1 MWIQARSQT
10 FLWGGCGWG
19 KGGQSGQILG
29 HFMITRGLSCDRV
42 GLGHFF
48 LTPPPP
54 PPRGGLGF
62 RNKTPILP
70 TVKMLGLGGERLTP
84 KVLDHYLQHN
94 LVMPL
99 LFFFTFI
106 HLRNLDHHHNLI
118 SSSWYYT
125 QDPSVQF
132 HPNPFLRF
140 WVMLS
145 TNRQMNQRY
154 QN

>member
-1 MWIQARSQT
+1 MWIPAHSQT
-10 FLWGGCGWG
+10 FSG
-19 KGGQSGQILG
+19 KGGGG
-29 HFMITRGLSCDRV
+29 GGGRGVKVVKFWDLLLLHVDYFAIAFDLAIFSDT
-42 GLGHFF
+42 L
-48 LTPPPP
+48 PPPL
-54 PPRGGLGF
+54 PPRFLAMGLGF

-99 LFFFTFI
+99 LFFFSFT
-106 HLRNLDHHHNLI
+106 HLRNLDHHNLI

-140 WVMLS
+140 
-145 TNRQMNQRY
+145 
-154 QN
+154 